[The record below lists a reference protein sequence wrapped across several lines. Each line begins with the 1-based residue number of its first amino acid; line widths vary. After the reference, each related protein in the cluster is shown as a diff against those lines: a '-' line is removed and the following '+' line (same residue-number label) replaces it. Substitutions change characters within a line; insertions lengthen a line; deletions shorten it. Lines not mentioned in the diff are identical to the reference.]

1 MKCSTRLQGF
11 LQCNC
16 NYAVKLPLSGRNA
29 THFLCP
35 SFNATE
41 KSTSFTRFA
50 NNLSR
55 KMFSALRS
63 STKQKQQQ
71 QQKLLKKIVETT
83 EDEFVCCYVT
93 KLQKERTLQFHR
105 SRSRPLKMPGL
116 TMQKMQLLFDACLLI
131 SFGSKCTSN
140 RWSRLEICIY
150 CFCVGHFFVQL
161 FHQWPFHSICMQSQ
175 LSYSDLDAPHV
186 VRSDQFVCVYIQL
199 HLFVFNIQ
207 VLASHISFGKPLLHL
222 NSFPRYRQIKFISFE
237 FLFC

>member
-1 MKCSTRLQGF
+1 MQHIFCAQVLMQQKKAHHLLDSLIIYPGKCSQPCGLQ
-11 LQCNC
+11 QNS
-16 NYAVKLPLSGRNA
+16 NN
-29 THFLCP
+29 
-35 SFNATE
+35 NNN
-41 KSTSFTRFA
+41 KSYWR
-50 NNLSR
+50 
-55 KMFSALRS
+55 
-63 STKQKQQQ
+63 
-71 QQKLLKKIVETT
+71 KLLKQRKMNL
-83 EDEFVCCYVT
+83 CAA
-93 KLQKERTLQFHR
+93 TLLSCKKSVRF
-105 SRSRPLKMPGL
+105 SSIEAVPGHSKCPVSPCN
-116 TMQKMQLLFDACLLI
+116 KMQLLFDACLLI

-186 VRSDQFVCVYIQL
+186 VRSDQFVCVCVYIQL

-222 NSFPRYRQIKFISFE
+222 NSFPRYRQMKFISFE